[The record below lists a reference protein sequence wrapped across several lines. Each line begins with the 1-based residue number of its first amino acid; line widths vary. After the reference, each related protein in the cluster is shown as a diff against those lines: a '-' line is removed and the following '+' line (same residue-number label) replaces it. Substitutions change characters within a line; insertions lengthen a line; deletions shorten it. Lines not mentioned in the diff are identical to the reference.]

1 MLYSGIEMLC
11 KGGNSAVNQAITGT
25 LIMHDDTPIGE
36 MIPFTITRYRNN
48 ELSEEASRVA
58 AEIPLTFHVNGRE
71 LATLM
76 CTPSHL
82 KAFACGF
89 LVTSGFIKSADDILS
104 FSLDETK
111 WRADIEVRDL
121 VDPDLLGQRVY
132 TSGCGKGVMYTSMME
147 LSSRHPIQSDVQIHG
162 SDIIA
167 VIHWLQHCSDLHRIT
182 GGVHSASASIKGQIP
197 DFFIDDIGRH
207 NAVDKVLGTL
217 LLGKTDCAK
226 VMLACTGRISSEIVH
241 KARRLDIPVLASR
254 GAPTHQSILLAKE
267 MGITLV
273 GFVRPTNFAVFTHAQ
288 RILENGDNK

>member
-1 MLYSGIEMLC
+1 M
-11 KGGNSAVNQAITGT
+11 N
-25 LIMHDDTPIGE
+25 DDTPIGE
-36 MIPFTITRYRNN
+36 MIPFTITRFKDNS
-48 ELSEEASRVA
+48 LSEEDTHVSSEV
-58 AEIPLTFHVNGRE
+58 PLTFEVNGRE
-71 LATLM
+71 IATLM

-82 KAFACGF
+82 KAFAYGF
-89 LVTSGFIKSADDILS
+89 LFTSGFITSADDIIA
-104 FSLDETK
+104 FSLDETR
-111 WRADIEVRDL
+111 WRADIEVKNL

-162 SDIIA
+162 KDIIE
-167 VIHWLQHCSDLHRIT
+167 VIRWLQHCSDLHRIT
-182 GGVHSASASIKGQIP
+182 GGVHSASASFEGRIP

-217 LLGKTDCAK
+217 LLEKTDCSR

-254 GAPTHQSILLAKE
+254 GAPTHQSILLAQE

-273 GFVRPTNFAVFTHAQ
+273 GFIRPTNFAVFTHAR
-288 RILENGDNK
+288 RILENGGNK